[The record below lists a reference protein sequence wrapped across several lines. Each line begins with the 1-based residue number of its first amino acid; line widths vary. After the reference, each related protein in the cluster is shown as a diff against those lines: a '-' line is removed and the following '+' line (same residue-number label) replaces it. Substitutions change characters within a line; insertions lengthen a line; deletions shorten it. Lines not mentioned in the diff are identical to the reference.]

1 MFVQELGQQE
11 NVIGWYH
18 SHPGYGCW
26 LSGIDVST
34 QMINQQGQDPFL
46 AVVIDPVRT
55 MSSGKVEIGAFRTF
69 PEDYKPE
76 DEGPSEYQTI
86 PLDKIEDF
94 GVHAKQYYTLDISFF
109 KSALNAHL
117 LDLLW
122 NDYWVNTLSAS
133 PLLLNREFVSRQI
146 SDIGEKMRAAESH
159 LSHRI
164 SRYPVSDEKKK
175 EVGVMVKLYKD
186 TSKMALE
193 QVKGLSCQ
201 IIKSVLFNHQHGHDT
216 TKTLDDHMDIE
227 NKV

>member
-1 MFVQELGQQE
+1 M
-11 NVIGWYH
+11 IGWYH

-34 QMINQQGQDPFL
+34 QMTNQQGQDPFL

-69 PEDYKPE
+69 PENYKPE

-94 GVHAKQYYTLDISFF
+94 GVHAKQYYALDIQFF

-133 PLLLNREFVSRQI
+133 PLLLNRGFVCQQI
-146 SDIGEKMRAAESH
+146 SDIAEKTKGVEVH
-159 LSHRI
+159 LTHRL
-164 SRYPVSDEKKK
+164 SRFAPTEEKKG
-175 EVGVMVKLYKD
+175 ESGALVQLFKD

-193 QVKGLSCQ
+193 QTKGLSCE
-201 IIKSVLFNHQHGHDT
+201 IIKSVLFNQHLDME
-216 TKTLDDHMDIE
+216 DDHMDVE
-227 NKV
+227 NIV